1 MEKRGLIL
9 KLLVALKENKE
20 HRVQKVPQDHQEG
33 VAHQEQLELEEL
45 RVPLEKQDLGEEMV
59 SKVHLDCREKMVQM
73 VNLETKDLKESLEP
87 KDHQGKQDNLVY
99 QV

>member
-20 HRVQKVPQDHQEG
+20 HRVQEVPQDHREG
-33 VAHQEQLELEEL
+33 VAHQEQLELEAL

-59 SKVHLDCREKMVQM
+59 SKVHPDCREEMVQM
-73 VNLETKDLKESLEP
+73 VNLETKDLKETLEP
-87 KDHQGKQDNLVY
+87 KDHRVKQVSLVY

>member
-20 HRVQKVPQDHQEG
+20 HRVQKVPQDHREG
-33 VAHQEQLELEEL
+33 VAHQEHLELEEVQ
-45 RVPLEKQDLGEEMV
+45 VPLEKQDLGEEMV

-73 VNLETKDLKESLEP
+73 VNLETKELKENPEP
-87 KDHQGKQDNLVY
+87 KDHRVKQVNLVY